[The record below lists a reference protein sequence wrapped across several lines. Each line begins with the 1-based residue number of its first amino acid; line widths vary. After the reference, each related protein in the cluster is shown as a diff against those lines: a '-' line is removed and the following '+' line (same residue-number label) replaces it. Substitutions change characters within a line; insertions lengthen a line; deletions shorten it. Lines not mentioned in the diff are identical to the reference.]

1 MSGKNTPYINFWN
14 WHSNHSKSDEFA
26 RKKSIIIHDLNWCQ
40 KLPGIIL
47 VNSTNFILK
56 NILVKVPF
64 WAKTMVPY
72 ESRKREKIHISYIV
86 HRRKISLT
94 ESRGSRS
101 FFILKSGVHFSF
113 WARLNFSYLLRPTS
127 SEFYR
132 KGQMV
137 RILVFHLFSTT
148 FGSSFI
154 PPWSLYRPFTA
165 ISISFPPCGDMN

>member
-47 VNSTNFILK
+47 VTSTNFILK

-72 ESRKREKIHISYIV
+72 ESRKREKIHISYIM
-86 HRRKISLT
+86 HPRKISLILIFN
-94 ESRGSRS
+94 
-101 FFILKSGVHFSF
+101 FFQPLLGLVSSPHSHFSIHSLQSQF
-113 WARLNFSYLLRPTS
+113 HFQPAVAPLFKWNWSIFIQEGWWLH
-127 SEFYR
+127 
-132 KGQMV
+132 
-137 RILVFHLFSTT
+137 LV
-148 FGSSFI
+148 
-154 PPWSLYRPFTA
+154 A
-165 ISISFPPCGDMN
+165 